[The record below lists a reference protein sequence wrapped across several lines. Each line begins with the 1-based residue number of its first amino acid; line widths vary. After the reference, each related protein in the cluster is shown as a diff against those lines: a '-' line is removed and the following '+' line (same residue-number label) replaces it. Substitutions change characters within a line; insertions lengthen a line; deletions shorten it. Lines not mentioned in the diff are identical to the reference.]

1 MTVRKAH
8 DPDPPMLPDERRNA
22 EGRRS
27 IVRTALSVG
36 LAVMLATLIV
46 TAALGVAFG
55 SGARMSRMTFDFGG
69 GIAPCL
75 AGRC

>member
-1 MTVRKAH
+1 MKGRTIVN
-8 DPDPPMLPDERRNA
+8 PDPLVLPGGHQNA

-36 LAVMLATLIV
+36 LAVMLATLVV
-46 TAALGVAFG
+46 TAVLGIVFA
-55 SGARMSRMTFDFGG
+55 SGGKVGRMTFDFGG

>member
-46 TAALGVAFG
+46 TAAPG
-55 SGARMSRMTFDFGG
+55 
-69 GIAPCL
+69 
-75 AGRC
+75 

>member
-1 MTVRKAH
+1 MKAQAGC
-8 DPDPPMLPDERRNA
+8 DPGPPALPGEQRDV

-36 LAVMLATLIV
+36 LAVMLATLLV
-46 TAALGVAFG
+46 TAVLSIVFA
-55 SGARMSRMTFDFGG
+55 SGGKVGRMTFDFGG

>member
-1 MTVRKAH
+1 MKAQTGC
-8 DPDPPMLPDERRNA
+8 DPGQSVLPGERRDA
-22 EGRRS
+22 DGRRS

-36 LAVMLATLIV
+36 LAVMLATLVV
-46 TAALGVAFG
+46 TAVLGIVFS
-55 SGARMSRMTFDFGG
+55 SGGKVGRMTFDFGG

>member
-1 MTVRKAH
+1 MKAQAEC
-8 DPDPPMLPDERRNA
+8 DPGPPALPGEQRDV

-36 LAVMLATLIV
+36 LAVMFATLVI
-46 TAALGVAFG
+46 TAVLGLVFA
-55 SGARMSRMTFDFGG
+55 SGGKVGRMTFDFGG
-69 GIAPCL
+69 GIGPCL